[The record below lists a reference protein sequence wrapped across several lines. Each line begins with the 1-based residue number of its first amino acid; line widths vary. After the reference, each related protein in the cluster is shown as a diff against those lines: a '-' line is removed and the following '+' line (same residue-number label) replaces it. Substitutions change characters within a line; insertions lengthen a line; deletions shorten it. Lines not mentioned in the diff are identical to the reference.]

1 MTFAV
6 TEKGKIIMILKTIKD
21 IENLNLEK
29 IKDEELYIQL
39 PKDFTEVEQ
48 FNEVLQ
54 KLPAVIQAIILYNE
68 FPKSIEE
75 FAEWVEKYV
84 NSISE

>member
-1 MTFAV
+1 M
-6 TEKGKIIMILKTIKD
+6 IIKTTKD
-21 IENLNLEK
+21 LENFNLEK
-29 IKDEELYIQL
+29 IKDEEVYIQL
-39 PKDFTEVEQ
+39 PKGFTEVEQ

-68 FPKSIEE
+68 LPKSIEE
-75 FAEWVEKYV
+75 LAEWVEKYV